1 MRGIILISIIVLMT
15 ALFGCGGGGG
25 KSTLESGTPVEASS
39 IDKPNETG
47 SADDGKI
54 ATVEAVTSAEEY
66 NTVGEFVAQEEIS
79 LSTKV
84 GGTVLRVNVDV
95 GDVVTDGDIIAQ
107 IDKEDYRLRLDS
119 AKAQLNV
126 AEAGLNSA
134 KREFARKER
143 LFREDPPAI
152 PESAYE
158 LVKTQLEM
166 AEAQFNS
173 AKVAVQIAQKA
184 MNDTDVKAE
193 ITGTVGKGK
202 GTKVKGVVSERR
214 IVAGEHAASGAVLL
228 KMIIIQPIKMKFS
241 VPERFAA
248 DISKGS
254 PVSAKLRAFPERD
267 FSGSVSLV
275 NPTVDPA
282 TRTLLL
288 EAEFANE
295 EAIIKPGFFAECKLT
310 LARTTTYY
318 LVPNEALHI
327 SDGRTEV
334 MVVPE
339 GGGDP
344 VAVQVTLVERLGSRS
359 KLVGPLQGGMK
370 VTLR

>member
-1 MRGIILISIIVLMT
+1 MRGMILILTVVLMS
-15 ALFGCGGGGG
+15 ALFGCGGGDG
-25 KSTLESGTPVEASS
+25 KSTLETGAPVKASS
-39 IDKPNETG
+39 VVNSEEPESAG
-47 SADDGKI
+47 SENT
-54 ATVEAVTSAEEY
+54 ATVEAVTSAEIY

-79 LSTKV
+79 LSNKV
-84 GGTVLRVNVDV
+84 GGTVLKVNMDV
-95 GDVVTDGDIIAQ
+95 GDVVTEGDVIAQ

-119 AKAQLNV
+119 ANAQLKV
-126 AEAGLNSA
+126 AEASLNSA
-134 KREFARKER
+134 RREFARKEK

-152 PESAYE
+152 TESAYE

-173 AKVAVQIAQKA
+173 AKVAVQIAEKA
-184 MNDTDVKAE
+184 LNDTDVKAE
-193 ITGTVGKGK
+193 ITGTVGKARGS
-202 GTKVKGVVSERR
+202 KVKGVVSERR
-214 IVAGEHAASGAVLL
+214 ISAGEFAASGAVLL
-228 KMIIIQPIKMKFS
+228 KIIIIQPIKMKFA
-241 VPERFAA
+241 VPERYAA

-254 PVSAKLRAFPERD
+254 PVSAKLRAFPELD
-267 FSGSVSLV
+267 FSGSVSRV

-282 TRTLLL
+282 TRTLPL

-295 EAIIKPGFFAECKLT
+295 EAVIKPGFFAECKLT

-339 GGGDP
+339 GGGEP
-344 VAVQVTLVERLGSRS
+344 VPVQVTLVDRLGSKS
-359 KLVGPLQGGMK
+359 ELIGPLKGGWK